1 MIRLAHK
8 AIFVIIVLFIGLTFS
23 ASGQEPQHYQVT
35 PSGIRIGE
43 RLTYNM
49 SFQRYNSVGF
59 AELYAVSRGKL
70 GDADAVEIRMRFKT
84 TGLLSAA
91 FYEID
96 ETATVLTSPE
106 TGLPL
111 RVRRLDNVGVSS
123 RETVTNYLTSPA
135 PGYDLLSL
143 IYKVRQSGGSGSFN
157 LSENDKTYSVTF
169 QPQGTEHLR
178 SDAGEFETS
187 ISIVQSEFLTERGIQ
202 LMKINF
208 STDEAHVPVQVRFK
222 TAKGEFRIVLS
233 GIQMVQPEV
242 EATPTPSPVP
252 VPKPVITPRPTPA
265 PYIENLPLSSELG
278 FALGEK
284 LTFKVSSAGRT
295 LGNVVFQAKERKQIN
310 GDDSLIL
317 SAVVASAEPG
327 NGLFATGDA
336 VVVRANPETL
346 TPYESTTR
354 MSGSLAGLN
363 QVLRFDQKGATVNV
377 GPNKIDSPVGTHSLL
392 TLFYAARSFNL
403 TPSKDLRNPINDTR
417 VAVFWQDKAYI
428 FMLRPFEPEMVAV
441 NGQKVLAQK
450 VTVKTNIPQLDLLGI
465 SMWLTPDT
473 RVPVLISVGPYQ
485 AELIAKSETPLK

>member
-1 MIRLAHK
+1 MIRSAHK
-8 AIFVIIVLFIGLTFS
+8 AILVIIGIFTGLTLS
-23 ASGQEPQHYQVT
+23 AAGQDPQHDQIT
-35 PSGIRIGE
+35 QSGVRIGE

-70 GDADAVEIRMRFKT
+70 GEADAVEIRMKFKT

-96 ETATVLTSPE
+96 ETATVLANPE
-106 TGLPL
+106 TGMPL
-111 RVRRLDNVGVSS
+111 MVRRQDNVGVSA
-123 RETVTNYLTSPA
+123 RETVTNYSTSPS

-157 LSENDKTYSVTF
+157 LSENDKTYNVTF

-178 SDAGEFETS
+178 SDAGEFDTS

-202 LMKINF
+202 LMKVNF
-208 STDEAHVPVQVRFK
+208 STDDAHVPVQVRFR

-233 GIQMVQPEV
+233 GIQFVQPEV
-242 EATPTPSPVP
+242 EATPTPAPVAT
-252 VPKPVITPRPTPA
+252 PKPAITPRPTPT
-265 PYIENLPLSSELG
+265 PYIENVPLAPELG
-278 FALGEK
+278 FSLGET
-284 LTFKVSSAGRT
+284 LTFKVSSAGRA
-295 LGNVVFQAKERKQIN
+295 LGNVVFQAKERKKIN

-327 NGLFATGDA
+327 NGLFATGDT

-346 TPYESTTR
+346 APYESNTR
-354 MSGSLAGLN
+354 MSGSLASLN
-363 QVLRFDQKGATVNV
+363 QVLRFDQKAATINV

-403 TPSKDLRNPINDTR
+403 TPSKDLRSPINDTR

-428 FMLRPFEPEMVAV
+428 FMLRPFEPEMVSV

-450 VTVKTNIPQLDLLGI
+450 VSVKTNIPPLDQLGI

-473 RVPVLISVGPYQ
+473 RVPVLITVGQYQ
-485 AELIAKSETPLK
+485 AELIAKSETPLR

>member
-1 MIRLAHK
+1 MKRLARK
-8 AIFVIIVLFIGLTFS
+8 SILLIIGMFAVLALTLQ
-23 ASGQEPQHYQVT
+23 AQEPQHEQVT

-70 GDADAVEIRMRFKT
+70 GEADAVELRMRFKT

-96 ETATVLTSPE
+96 ETATVFANPD
-106 TGLPL
+106 TGMPL
-111 RVRRLDNVGVSS
+111 MVRRQDNVGVSP

-135 PGYDLLSL
+135 QGYDLLSL

-157 LSENDKTYSVTF
+157 LFEKDKTYRVTF
-169 QPQGTEHLR
+169 QPQGAEHLR

-187 ISIVQSEFLTERGIQ
+187 ISLVQSEFLTERGIQ

-208 STDEAHVPVQVRFK
+208 STDDAHVPVLVRFK

-242 EATPTPSPVP
+242 EVTPTPVA
-252 VPKPVITPRPTPA
+252 VATPKPSIIPRPTPT
-265 PYIENLPLSSELG
+265 PYIDNQPLTAELG
-278 FALGEK
+278 FSLGET
-284 LTFKVSSAGRT
+284 LTFRVSNGGRV
-295 LGNVVFQAKERKQIN
+295 LGNIAFQAKERKKIS
-310 GDDSLIL
+310 GSDSVIL
-317 SAVVASAEPG
+317 LATVTAAEQG
-327 NGLFATGDA
+327 NGLFATGDT

-346 TPYESTTR
+346 TPFESTTR
-354 MSGSLAGLN
+354 MSGALATLN
-363 QVLRFDQKGATVNV
+363 QVLRFDPRGGTVTVGAN
-377 GPNKIDSPVGTHSLL
+377 PIESPVGTHSLL

-428 FMLRPFEPEMVAV
+428 FMLRPFEPEMVTV

-450 VTVKTNIPQLDLLGI
+450 VSVKTNVPQLDQLGI
-465 SMWLTPDT
+465 NMWLTPDT
-473 RVPVLISVGPYQ
+473 RTPVLISIGQYQ
-485 AELIAKSETPLK
+485 AELIARSISPIK